1 MKKGLF
7 LVITG
12 LLVGLLAGIMIYIN
26 ISNKIPSNPS
36 DLIGNT
42 AGNLNSG
49 GLFCEANGVVFFANP
64 YDQNKLYSMT
74 PDCADI
80 RCISDDSVCYINAA
94 GKYVYY
100 IRDNGSFNDDSSL
113 FRGDMYGLARCK
125 FDGSSLHTLVTGYCT
140 DLAISGDTL
149 IYNANRNS
157 KAVTC
162 TIDIRGGEISVIND
176 YNISHA
182 SVFNGSLFYS
192 GAAHS
197 HSIYNMDISDGLSSL
212 YMTGNTY
219 MANYVDNN
227 LYYIDLDNNYA
238 LTKVDLS
245 TNLRTVISR
254 DRCILYNVY
263 NGVVYYQAEN
273 NGKHALYRIKTD
285 GSDRTE
291 IIEGDITTISCT
303 SQYTFFQMYGSTT
316 LYRVPTFGEPNVQ
329 TLYIQPQ
336 E

>member
-1 MKKGLF
+1 MKKGLIF
-7 LVITG
+7 IIAG
-12 LLVGLLAGIMIYIN
+12 LLAGLLAGIAVYKS
-26 ISNKIPSNPS
+26 ISNRIPSNPS

-49 GLFCEANGVVFFANP
+49 GLFCETGGTVFFANP
-64 YDQNKLYSMT
+64 YDSNRLYSMT

-80 RCISDDSVCYINAA
+80 RCISEDSVSYINAA
-94 GKYVYY
+94 GKYIYY
-100 IRDNGSFNDDSSL
+100 IRDNGSFADDSAI
-113 FRGDMYGLARCK
+113 FKGDMYGLARCK
-125 FDGSSLHTLVTGYCT
+125 LDGSSLHTLVSGYCT
-140 DLAISGDTL
+140 DLAVSGDTL
-149 IYNANRNS
+149 VYKTNRNS
-157 KAVTC
+157 KTVTC
-162 TIDIRGGEISVIND
+162 TVDIRGGESSVINE

-192 GAAHS
+192 DGASS

-245 TNLRTVISR
+245 TNIRTVISN
-254 DRCILYNVY
+254 DRCVLYNVY
-263 NGVVYYQAEN
+263 NGIIYYQAEN
-273 NGKHALYRIKTD
+273 SGNHALYRIKAD

-291 IIEGDITTISCT
+291 IISGDIATISCT
-303 SQYTFFQMYGSTT
+303 SKFTFFQMHDSTT
-316 LYRVPTFGEPNVQ
+316 LYRVPTFGEPTVQ